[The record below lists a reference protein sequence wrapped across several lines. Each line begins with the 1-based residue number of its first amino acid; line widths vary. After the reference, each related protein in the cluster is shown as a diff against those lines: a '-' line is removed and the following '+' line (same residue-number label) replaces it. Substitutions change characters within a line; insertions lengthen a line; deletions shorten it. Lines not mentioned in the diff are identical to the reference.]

1 MKVLPGFVGCLLA
14 LIVSSVHR
22 AKADGP
28 SASSLPASDA
38 ASAATALLT
47 PPKADG
53 PLELAAAFQ
62 LQNINAIN
70 DENLTFEFT
79 GVLTLQWHDPRLS
92 FDPKQAGVTEKI
104 YQGNYQFNELYPG
117 WFPQEVLVNGSG
129 LYEKSGVI
137 LRVRSDGTLTLVQTI
152 NAVARD
158 DFSVVRFPFDGQ
170 TLEAE
175 FEILGYD
182 NHEVVF
188 RPAPEPCHVSPDM
201 VQVPQW
207 KLGQVSIEC
216 SDRVSTHL
224 GRRGVASSLK
234 VRIDVH
240 RKPFFII
247 RLVVLPLTL
256 IVLLSF
262 CVFWMD
268 RSSVGDRIS
277 VSFIGILTGV
287 AYQIVV
293 SDLLP
298 QIATFT
304 LIHAFLNISFLTMC
318 GTVVVN
324 LRVAV
329 LDRRGHREA
338 GDLLD
343 RRCRWIFPLAYF
355 AHVMLAALGAFWLL

>member
-1 MKVLPGFVGCLLA
+1 MKALPGFAGFVLA
-14 LIVSSVHR
+14 LAANWAHQVVADAPPVSGVSP
-22 AKADGP
+22 AD
-28 SASSLPASDA
+28 AT
-38 ASAATALLT
+38 SAATALLT
-47 PPKADG
+47 PPAADG
-53 PLELAAAFQ
+53 PVALHAAFQ

-70 DENLTFEFT
+70 DETLTFEFT

-92 FDPKQAGVTEKI
+92 FDPKQAGVIEKI

-129 LYEKSGVI
+129 FYEKNGVI
-137 LRVRSDGTLTLVQTI
+137 LRLRHDGTLTLIQTI

-158 DFSVVRFPFDGQ
+158 DFSVGRFPFDTQ
-170 TLEAE
+170 TLEAV
-175 FEILGYD
+175 FVILGYD
-182 NHEVVF
+182 SHELVF
-188 RPAPEPCHVSPDM
+188 RPAPEPCHLSAGM

-207 KLGQVSIEC
+207 KISQVSIEC
-216 SDRVSTHL
+216 RDQASTYL
-224 GRRGVASSLK
+224 GRRGDVSSLLVK
-234 VRIDVH
+234 IDVQ
-240 RKPFFII
+240 RRPFFII
-247 RLVVLPLTL
+247 RLVVLPLII

-287 AYQIVV
+287 AYQIVM

-298 QIATFT
+298 RIATFT
-304 LIHAFLNISFLTMC
+304 LIHAFLNISFLAMC

-324 LRVAV
+324 LRVAT
-329 LDRRGHREA
+329 LDRRGHKEP

-343 RRCRWIFPLAYF
+343 RRCRWIFPLTYF
-355 AHVMLAALGAFWLL
+355 VLLILATLAAFRFL